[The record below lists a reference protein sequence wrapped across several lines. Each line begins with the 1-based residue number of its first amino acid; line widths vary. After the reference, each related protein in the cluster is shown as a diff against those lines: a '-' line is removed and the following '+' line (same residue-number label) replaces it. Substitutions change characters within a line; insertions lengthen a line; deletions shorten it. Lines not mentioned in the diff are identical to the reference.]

1 MNNSIKALLLGTSLC
16 VSMSACTPITRSHGF
31 IAAKESPGDVES
43 GIDSKTTVL
52 AKYGSPSTTGVFEK
66 DTWYYL
72 SEFRQQLGFLQPKT
86 QTRSITAI
94 RFSDEGIV
102 DNVDTYTLEDGK
114 FVSLVGRSTPTRGKE
129 LSVLEQLVGTVGRVP
144 GGNLGAEN
152 LPGGAG
158 GPRRDQ

>member
-1 MNNSIKALLLGTSLC
+1 MKNAIKALLLGTGLC
-16 VSMSACTPITRSHGF
+16 VAMSACTPISRSHGF

-43 GIDSKTTVL
+43 GVDSKTTVL

-72 SEFRQQLGFLQPKT
+72 SEFRQQLGFTQPKT
-86 QTRSITAI
+86 QTRDITAI
-94 RFSDEGIV
+94 SFSDDGIV

-114 FVSLVGRSTPTRGKE
+114 FVSMVGRSTPTRGKE

-152 LPGGAG
+152 LPGSAG